1 MSEIINEIT
10 EVVQIEEVLEKYKKY
25 KIYIIDNTSRMHT
38 IRVGDGLNLISNG
51 VTYLIT
57 HNNALD
63 FHDVFLNMLTNLE
76 VFSFKNETYS
86 MIFKTKDLVGIQI
99 IPEDY

>member
-1 MSEIINEIT
+1 MSEIINEVT

-38 IRVGDGLNLISNG
+38 IRVGDGLNLIGNG

-57 HNNALD
+57 HKNALE
-63 FHDVFLNMLTNLE
+63 FHDVFLNILTNLE

>member
-1 MSEIINEIT
+1 
-10 EVVQIEEVLEKYKKY
+10 
-25 KIYIIDNTSRMHT
+25 
-38 IRVGDGLNLISNG
+38 
-51 VTYLIT
+51 
-57 HNNALD
+57 
-63 FHDVFLNMLTNLE
+63 VFLNILTNLE